1 MRSHLLP
8 AFVLGPSLELFPSCP
23 GTQRVRC
30 ALRTLTHCSRGQ
42 GNGAQDP
49 PHVHLK
55 VTQPSWGLC
64 LHSPHPA
71 PNPDCF
77 PGGWSLRNVPGLSDL
92 GLHSSYRTALVN
104 TGNAV
109 LFPDMTARDSDGWD
123 VLLPGKAPKASLKAD
138 PPCIPDGGE
147 VKPQLP
153 RRNTPGLGAP

>member
-1 MRSHLLP
+1 M
-8 AFVLGPSLELFPSCP
+8 
-23 GTQRVRC
+23 
-30 ALRTLTHCSRGQ
+30 
-42 GNGAQDP
+42 GAQD
-49 PHVHLK
+49 HRTCTFQ
-55 VTQPSWGLC
+55 VTQPSWAHAC
-64 LHSPHPA
+64 TAPTQHPTLTA
-71 PNPDCF
+71 SRVAGPF
-77 PGGWSLRNVPGLSDL
+77 GIMPGLSDL

-153 RRNTPGLGAP
+153 KENLQFGGLLKLRSHHVTF